1 MCQLSIPVTMSS
13 THKDKEVPGALYY
26 TSLAL
31 SVSVSL
37 CLSSIPC
44 EAGQGGHGCRK
55 LGAII
60 HSTFE
65 VPKTRA
71 TLSKAPNKGMHTD

>member
-1 MCQLSIPVTMSS
+1 MDSLIGASS
-13 THKDKEVPGALYY
+13 TYKEKEVPGLY
-26 TSLAL
+26 TTPISLCL
-31 SVSVSL
+31 YLSL

-55 LGAII
+55 LGASI

-71 TLSKAPNKGMHTD
+71 TLSKAPSKGTQIETER